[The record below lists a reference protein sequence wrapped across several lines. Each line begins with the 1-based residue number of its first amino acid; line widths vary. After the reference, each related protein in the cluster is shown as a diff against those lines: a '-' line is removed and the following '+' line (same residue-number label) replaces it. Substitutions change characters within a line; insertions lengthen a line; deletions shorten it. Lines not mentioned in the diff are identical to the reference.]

1 MSFSDHFE
9 TALLNLLFRNSDIT
23 NIGDATG
30 LVGST
35 AVGDFWIA
43 LHSANPGEP
52 STQQTNEIFYTSY
65 ARVSVVRGPSGWTV
79 TGNQVTNAALVQFPT
94 CTGSTATATHF
105 SVGVDNGLF
114 LGVDT
119 LVAYGA
125 LASPLTITS
134 GIQPQFAAGS
144 LVLTLD

>member
-1 MSFSDHFE
+1 MSFSDEFE
-9 TALLNLLFRNSDIT
+9 LNLLEHLFLNQDLKPLGDI
-23 NIGDATG
+23 TG

-35 AVGDFWIA
+35 AGGEFWIA
-43 LHSANPGEP
+43 LHTANPGEP
-52 STQQTNEIFYTSY
+52 STQQTNEISYTSY
-65 ARVSVVRGPSGWTV
+65 TRIAVTRDAAGWTV

-94 CTGSTATATHF
+94 CTGGTATATHF
-105 SVGVDNGLF
+105 SVGVDNGLV
-114 LGVDT
+114 LGVHT
-119 LVAYGA
+119 LIAYGA